1 MDKVMKNI
9 NILNY
14 ALNGLWLRNKAINH
28 NIANANTPNYK
39 RITVN
44 FEESLKKAIE
54 NKGLSLKTT
63 HKNHI
68 TNSINID
75 KIQPEIKVEKDIS
88 YRIDGNNVNID
99 VESANLSKNAIMYNG
114 VIYQLTGEFNK
125 LKNIINEGRWILW
138 VCLMP

>member
-44 FEESLKKAIE
+44 FEESLKK
-54 NKGLSLKTT
+54 LLK
-63 HKNHI
+63 
-68 TNSINID
+68 
-75 KIQPEIKVEKDIS
+75 IKV
-88 YRIDGNNVNID
+88 
-99 VESANLSKNAIMYNG
+99 
-114 VIYQLTGEFNK
+114 
-125 LKNIINEGRWILW
+125 
-138 VCLMP
+138 